1 MANDPFVLR
10 HLFEFLVPSQCRCG
24 KDLDKKLVKKAVE
37 EVKTAMGTWFGGFG
51 QTTIRGGWVLET
63 GRLAE
68 ETVEVVYSNAT
79 TECWHAHRQDFFNLA
94 QEMADRMAQEA
105 IACRINAK
113 LYLIQGNTDCLHVAR
128 PAIKPLPVPPPSP
141 EAQRR
146 ARLNEMEG
154 ALRRLFKKEEGNDPI
169 LDLMVH
175 TLNYPH
181 ASAPVPVGK
190 WPRELRAL
198 LLGKQSP
205 HVIAETASGFK
216 VILIGMENPK
226 LLLMEQRQIIERMLK
241 DNPSLRALFIV
252 TNKEHAQWH
261 FVNVREG
268 ISGKRLLLRR
278 FRLLSAYQAIR
289 TVVEQFLRLDLETV
303 GTEAS
308 VDTIKAAHDHA
319 FDVQA
324 MTDAFFKRFAEV
336 FTFTKERII
345 GIEDEEQG
353 HLFAQQL
360 FNRLLFLSFIDKK
373 GWLRFEGPGSYFEN
387 LWDDYRKK
395 ATAKNKGFYKER
407 LEPLFFETLNRP
419 KDEISQEDARRL
431 EAQVGKAPFLNGGLF
446 ERDENDKKK
455 GLQVPDECF
464 PRIFRELFGG
474 FNFTVTESTP
484 FDEDVAIDPEM
495 LGRVFEEL
503 VVGRHESGS
512 YYTPKPVVAF
522 MCREALKGHL
532 ASRLPRVETAAIE
545 QFVDEYDAALIKP
558 YAEEVL
564 DALRTI
570 TVCDPACGSGAY
582 LLGMLHELMHL
593 RGCLFDAAKVDAI
606 TAYNRKLEII
616 HNNIYGV
623 DLEIFAVNIAR
634 LRLWLSL
641 VVEYEGDI
649 PPPLPNL
656 DFKIECGDS
665 VLGPRITLRQGDLF
679 EDVDQIENWAR
690 GLARQKERFMKQ
702 TGSMKEAL
710 REAIEK
716 QEQRIQKTLKDSS
729 YQRGDRKPVFFWRVQ
744 FFEVFARGGFD
755 IILANPPF
763 VRQEIIRPI
772 KPRLKEVYPE
782 TFKSSADLY
791 CYFYVRSVS
800 ALRPG
805 GMLVY
810 ISSKQ
815 WLRADYGAPLRKYL
829 ARETDI
835 KSITDFGELPVF
847 QRAATFPMIIV
858 AHKKSE
864 DFSQCKQAKTTFTQV
879 SSLSPPY
886 PDVKRIILNDGFALP
901 AEAFQ
906 EEKWTL
912 TNKNT
917 LILMKKMENA
927 GIPLSEYIKT
937 KIYRGVLTGCDEAYK
952 ITSSERDRLIKED
965 PKSAEI
971 IKPLAVGDDIRK
983 WHVRDNQRWII
994 LARIGIDIKKYPA
1007 VLRHLKQFKERLE
1020 TRNDKGEEWWQLRA
1034 CSYYEIFSG
1043 PKIHYPEIAKESRFT
1058 FDNGN
1063 YVALKTIF
1071 TIPTDDLFLLAVL
1084 NSDSVWSYLKMRCSV
1099 LGDAESGGR
1108 LTLQKVF
1115 VEKLPIPIADR
1126 KTKDRLII
1134 LASKCLRKKG
1144 VDCRN
1149 EEDEINEVVKCLY
1162 KL

>member
-24 KDLDKKLVKKAVE
+24 KDLDKKLVNKSVE

-63 GRLAE
+63 GKLTE
-68 ETVEVVYSNAT
+68 ETVEVIYSNAT
-79 TECWHAHRQDFFNLA
+79 TECWHAHRQDFFDLA
-94 QEMADRMAQEA
+94 QEMADRLAQESV
-105 IACRINAK
+105 ACRINQK
-113 LYLIQGNTDCLHVAR
+113 LHLIDGRTECVHVTKPKPR
-128 PAIKPLPVPPPSP
+128 PVPAPPPSP

-190 WPRELRAL
+190 WPGDLRAL

-205 HVIAETASGFK
+205 HVIAETATGFK

-226 LLLMEQRQIIERMLK
+226 LLLMEQRQIIERMLQ

-289 TVVEQFLRLDLETV
+289 TVVEQFLRLDLETI

-319 FDVQA
+319 FDVQS
-324 MTDAFFKRFAEV
+324 MTDAFFKKFAEV
-336 FTFTKERII
+336 FTFTKERIA
-345 GIEDEEQG
+345 GIEDQEQG
-353 HLFAQQL
+353 HLFTQQL

-387 LWDDYRKK
+387 LWDDYHKK
-395 ATAKNKGFYKER
+395 STAKNKGFYKER
-407 LEPLFFETLNRP
+407 LEPLFFETLNQP
-419 KDEISQEDARRL
+419 KDEISNEDARRL
-431 EAQVGKAPFLNGGLF
+431 EALVGEAPFLNGGLF

-512 YYTPKPVVAF
+512 YYTPKPIVAF

-564 DALRTI
+564 DALRTV

-606 TAYNRKLEII
+606 TAYKRKLEII
-616 HNNIYGV
+616 HNNVYGV
-623 DLEIFAVNIAR
+623 DLEEFAVNIAR

-641 VVEYEGDI
+641 AVEFEGTA

-665 VLGPRITLRQGDLF
+665 LLGPPVEKKKGDQF
-679 EDVDQIENWAR
+679 ELWGDADQIENWAR
-690 GLARQKERFMKQ
+690 GLLRQKEQFMKAYSIQ
-702 TGSMKEAL
+702 KEQL
-710 REAIEK
+710 RKAILK
-716 QEQRIQKTLKDSS
+716 QEHRIFEGIKESKFRRED
-729 YQRGDRKPVFFWRVQ
+729 GKPVVFWRVQ
-744 FFEVFARGGFD
+744 FFEVFSRGGFD
-755 IILANPPF
+755 IMLANPPY
-763 VRQEIIRPI
+763 VKGATGSNKIRLNQNFPN
-772 KPRLKEVYPE
+772 VYRGN
-782 TFKSSADLY
+782 ADLL
-791 CYFYVRSVS
+791 CYFYARSIET
-800 ALRPG
+800 LRPG
-805 GMLVY
+805 GMLVF
-810 ISSKQ
+810 ISSNK
-815 WLRADYGAPLRKYL
+815 WFKAEYGLGLRCHV
-829 ARETDI
+829 
-835 KSITDFGELPVF
+835 KSACQVHNIIDFGDLPVF
-847 QRAATFPMIIV
+847 KSAIAYPMIFI
-858 AHKKSE
+858 AQKRE
-864 DFSQCKQAKTTFTQV
+864 NEATA
-879 SSLSPPY
+879 SSLETRFTEVTSLDPPY
-886 PDVKRIILNDGFALP
+886 PDVRAIVNSLAISIPDVAMNDKRWLLVDAKGLAKI
-901 AEAFQ
+901 E
-906 EEKWTL
+906 
-912 TNKNT
+912 
-917 LILMKKMENA
+917 KMEA
-927 GIPLSEYIKT
+927 SGITLEKYIDGRL
-937 KIYRGVLTGCDEAYK
+937 YRGILTGKNDAFFIDGAK
-952 ITSSERDRLIKED
+952 RSELIAQD
-965 PKSAEI
+965 PRSEEI
-971 IKPLAVGDDIRK
+971 IKPLAQGKDINK
-983 WHVRDNQRWII
+983 WRIDQRDQWII
-994 LARIGIDIKKYPA
+994 LTKMGVSIKKYPA
-1007 VLRHLKQFKERLE
+1007 VFKHLKKWQPELE
-1020 TRNDKGEEWWQLRA
+1020 KRCDQGNYWWELRA
-1034 CSYYEIFSG
+1034 CDYYDEFES
-1043 PKIHYPEIAKESRFT
+1043 PKIVYQEIATYQSFAYDEDGLYFNNKVF
-1058 FDNGN
+1058 
-1063 YVALKTIF
+1063 I
-1071 TIPTDDLFLLAVL
+1071 IPTNDLFLLAVL
-1084 NSDSVWSYLKMRCSV
+1084 NSSQAWEYLRLVSSKLV
-1099 LGDAESGGR
+1099 GGA
-1108 LTLQKVF
+1108 LAMQTPYLF
-1115 VEKLPIPIADR
+1115 SLPIPKATHSQKR
-1126 KTKDRLII
+1126 TVSALVK
-1134 LASKCLRKKG
+1134 KCLKAKN
-1144 VDCRN
+1144 VDRQDI
-1149 EEDEINEVVKCLY
+1149 EKQIDEIIENLY
-1162 KL
+1162 FS